1 MLAYKQIHFLI
12 GKPSKDPRHPD
23 YAPSIFSFK
32 EQDASPA
39 VSNLARLSRA
49 ESRRKRHRDEVESNR
64 LAKTPRMET
73 IEIEN
78 DGPTGSNST
87 DPYTS
92 DILTVQSECNQL
104 QPKICQLEEQ
114 NQQLQSDKNMLERT
128 LSGVRMELAATQAA
142 NATLS
147 QENAHLENQLRCAKF
162 GAENIRDDDAKTCF
176 YTSLP
181 TFTLFITLFNLLKG
195 YAPGVPES
203 KGINNFFCC
212 AHKTSA

>member
-1 MLAYKQIHFLI
+1 MFKGLLLHLRVTFKGYTATMLAYKQIHFLI

-39 VSNLARLSRA
+39 VSNLARLLRA

-104 QPKICQLEEQ
+104 QQKY
-114 NQQLQSDKNMLERT
+114 
-128 LSGVRMELAATQAA
+128 A
-142 NATLS
+142 N
-147 QENAHLENQLRCAKF
+147 LR
-162 GAENIRDDDAKTCF
+162 
-176 YTSLP
+176 
-181 TFTLFITLFNLLKG
+181 
-195 YAPGVPES
+195 S
-203 KGINNFFCC
+203 KINNFSQTRICLRGLYQV
-212 AHKTSA
+212 SAWN

>member
-1 MLAYKQIHFLI
+1 
-12 GKPSKDPRHPD
+12 
-23 YAPSIFSFK
+23 
-32 EQDASPA
+32 
-39 VSNLARLSRA
+39 
-49 ESRRKRHRDEVESNR
+49 
-64 LAKTPRMET
+64 MET

-92 DILTVQSECNQL
+92 DILTMQSECNQL

-114 NQQLQSDKNMLERT
+114 NQQLQSDKNMLEGT

-162 GAENIRDDDAKTCF
+162 GAENIRDDDAKTCIF
-176 YTSLP
+176 TSLP
-181 TFTLFITLFNLLKG
+181 IFTLFVTLFDLLKG
-195 YAPGVPES
+195 YAPGVPEY
-203 KGINNFFCC
+203 KGINNFFCS

>member
-1 MLAYKQIHFLI
+1 
-12 GKPSKDPRHPD
+12 
-23 YAPSIFSFK
+23 
-32 EQDASPA
+32 
-39 VSNLARLSRA
+39 
-49 ESRRKRHRDEVESNR
+49 
-64 LAKTPRMET
+64 MET

-104 QPKICQLEEQ
+104 QQKIVEQ

-162 GAENIRDDDAKTCF
+162 GAENIRDDDDKTCF

-181 TFTLFITLFNLLKG
+181 SC
-195 YAPGVPES
+195 PS
-203 KGINNFFCC
+203 K
-212 AHKTSA
+212 K